1 MSTLKVWLRVVR
13 IKFLLASIISVCLGL
28 AINGWQNKTIDIGF
42 AILTFVGVAALHASV
57 DLLNDYWDYKR
68 QIDTDTK
75 RTKFS
80 GGTGVLPEGLLKPNR
95 VYKAGIVMLII
106 GSAVG
111 AFFIIERGITI
122 AIILGFA
129 IVSIYFYSTRI
140 VDSGLGEVFVAIKGS
155 MIVLGTYFVQSSHIT
170 LEPILAGIVSGVLS
184 STVLFVNS
192 FPDFDADKKH
202 GRKTLV
208 ILLGKE
214 KAVPT
219 VWVFPIIIYG
229 IIITSVILGIFP
241 IISLITLATMPLV
254 IKFGISLKRNY
265 QDIER
270 LVPVMQGFVSFGR
283 ITGVLF
289 VISFVLDIFLKNLQ

>member
-1 MSTLKVWLRVVR
+1 MLKVWLRAVR
-13 IKFLLASIISVCLGL
+13 IRFLLASIISVCLGL
-28 AINGWQNKTIDIGF
+28 AINSWQNKTIDIGF
-42 AILTFVGVAALHASV
+42 AVLTFVGVTALHASV

-80 GGTGVLPEGLLKPNR
+80 GGTGVLPEGLLKPEQ
-95 VYKAGIVMLII
+95 VYRAGVLMLVL

-111 AFFIIERGITI
+111 AFFIFERGITI
-122 AIILGFA
+122 AVILGFA

-140 VDSGLGEVFVAIKGS
+140 VDSGLGEVFVAIKGC

-170 LEPILAGIVSGVLS
+170 IEPVIAGIISGILS

-208 ILLGKE
+208 IILGKQ
-214 KAVPT
+214 KAAT
-219 VWVFPIIIYG
+219 VIWIFPIIIYG
-229 IIITSVILGIFP
+229 IILVSTISGIFP
-241 IISLITLATMPLV
+241 FITLITLATIPMAIRSGKSL
-254 IKFGISLKRNY
+254 IKNY
-265 QDIER
+265 ENVDE
-270 LVPVMQGFVSFGR
+270 LVPVMQGFVTYSR
-283 ITGVLF
+283 ITGALF
-289 VISFVLDIFLKNLQ
+289 VISFLIGILLKIPQ

>member
-1 MSTLKVWLRVVR
+1 MLKVWLRAVR
-13 IKFLLASIISVCLGL
+13 IRFLLASIISVCLGL
-28 AINGWQNKTIDIGF
+28 AINSWQNKTLDIGF
-42 AILTFVGVAALHASV
+42 AALTFVGVAALHASV

-80 GGTGVLPEGLLKPNR
+80 GGTGVLPEGLLQPKQ
-95 VYKAGIVMLII
+95 VYRAGVMMLIL

-111 AFFIIERGITI
+111 AFFILERGITI
-122 AIILGFA
+122 AVILGFA

-140 VDSGLGEVFVAIKGS
+140 VDSGLGEIFVAIKGS

-170 LEPILAGIVSGVLS
+170 LEPVIAGIVSGVLS

-208 ILLGKE
+208 IMLGKQ
-214 KAVPT
+214 KAAT
-219 VWVFPIIIYG
+219 VVWIFPIIIYG
-229 IIITSVILGIFP
+229 IIVTATTLRIFP
-241 IISLITLATMPLV
+241 AISLITLATIPMA
-254 IKFGISLKRNY
+254 IKYGKLLKKNY
-265 QDIER
+265 QNVNEI
-270 LVPVMQGFVSFGR
+270 VTIMQGFVTYSR

-289 VISFVLDIFLKNLQ
+289 VVSFLIYIFLKTSQ

>member
-42 AILTFVGVAALHASV
+42 AVLTFVGVAALHASV

-68 QIDTDTK
+68 QIDTETK

-80 GGTGVLPEGLLKPNR
+80 GGTGVLPEGLLKPSQ
-95 VYKAGIVMLII
+95 VYKAGIAMLII
-106 GSAVG
+106 GSTVG
-111 AFFIIERGITI
+111 AFFVFERGITI
-122 AIILGFA
+122 AVILGFA

-140 VDSGLGEVFVAIKGS
+140 VDSGLGEIFVAIKGS

-208 ILLGKE
+208 IVLGKE
-214 KAVPT
+214 KAAST
-219 VWVFPIIIYG
+219 TWIFPVIIYG
-229 IIITSVILGIFP
+229 VIITSVILGVFP
-241 IISLITLATMPLV
+241 IISLITLATMPLA
-254 IKFGISLKRNY
+254 IKFGIALKQHY

-270 LVPVMQGFVSFGR
+270 LVPIMQGFVSFGR

-289 VISFVLDIFLKNLQ
+289 VISFVLDILLKNLQ

>member
-1 MSTLKVWLRVVR
+1 MLKVWLRAVR
-13 IKFLLASIISVCLGL
+13 IRFLLASIISVCLGL
-28 AINGWQNKTIDIGF
+28 AINSWQNKTFDIGF
-42 AILTFVGVAALHASV
+42 AALTFVGVAALHASV

-80 GGTGVLPEGLLKPNR
+80 GGTGVLPEGLLQPKQ
-95 VYKAGIVMLII
+95 VYRAGVLMLIL

-111 AFFIIERGITI
+111 AFFVFERGITI
-122 AIILGFA
+122 AVILGFA

-140 VDSGLGEVFVAIKGS
+140 VDSGLGEMFVAIKGA

-170 LEPILAGIVSGVLS
+170 LEPIIAGVISGVLS

-208 ILLGKE
+208 IMLGKQ
-214 KAVPT
+214 KAAAM
-219 VWVFPIIIYG
+219 VWMFPIIIYG
-229 IIITSVILGIFP
+229 VIAISAILRIFP
-241 IISLITLATMPLV
+241 TISLITLATIPMA
-254 IKFGISLKRNY
+254 IKYGKLLKKNY
-265 QDIER
+265 QNVDE
-270 LVPVMQGFVSFGR
+270 LVPIMQGFVTYSR

-289 VISFVLDIFLKNLQ
+289 VISFLICIFLRTSQ

>member
-1 MSTLKVWLRVVR
+1 MLKVWLRAVR
-13 IKFLLASIISVCLGL
+13 IRFLLASIISVCLGL
-28 AINGWQNKTIDIGF
+28 AINSWQNKTIDIGF
-42 AILTFVGVAALHASV
+42 AALTFVGVAALHASV

-80 GGTGVLPEGLLKPNR
+80 GGTGVLPEGLLKPKQ
-95 VYKAGIVMLII
+95 VYRAGVLMLIL

-111 AFFIIERGITI
+111 AFFIFERGITI
-122 AIILGFA
+122 AVILGFA

-170 LEPILAGIVSGVLS
+170 LEPVIAGIVSGVLS

-208 ILLGKE
+208 IILGKQ
-214 KAVPT
+214 KAAT
-219 VWVFPIIIYG
+219 AVWIFPITIYG
-229 IIITSVILGIFP
+229 IIVLSVISGIFP
-241 IISLITLATMPLV
+241 IISLITLATIP
-254 IKFGISLKRNY
+254 IAIRSGKSLTKNY
-265 QDIER
+265 QNVEE
-270 LVPVMQGFVSFGR
+270 LVPVMQGFVTYSR
-283 ITGVLF
+283 ITGALF
-289 VISFVLDIFLKNLQ
+289 VISFLIGILLKTPQ

>member
-1 MSTLKVWLRVVR
+1 MLKVWLRAVR
-13 IKFLLASIISVCLGL
+13 IRFLLASIISVCLGL
-28 AINGWQNKTIDIGF
+28 AINSWQNKTFDIWF

-75 RTKFS
+75 RTRFS
-80 GGTGVLPEGLLKPNR
+80 GGTGVLPEGLLQPKQ
-95 VYKAGIVMLII
+95 VYYAGILMLTF

-111 AFFIIERGITI
+111 AFFILESGITI

-129 IVSIYFYSTRI
+129 IISIYFYSTRI

-170 LEPILAGIVSGVLS
+170 LEPVIAGIVSGVLS

-208 ILLGKE
+208 IMLGKQ
-214 KAVPT
+214 KAAT
-219 VWVFPIIIYG
+219 AVWIFPAIIYG
-229 IIITSVILGIFP
+229 IMAISSISGIFP
-241 IISLITLATMPLV
+241 VISLITLATIPMA
-254 IKFGISLKRNY
+254 IKSAKLLKKNY
-265 QDIER
+265 QNVDE
-270 LVPVMQGFVSFGR
+270 LVPVMQGFVTYSR
-283 ITGVLF
+283 ITGALF
-289 VISFVLDIFLKNLQ
+289 VVSFLIDILPNIPQ

>member
-1 MSTLKVWLRVVR
+1 MLKVWLRAVR
-13 IKFLLASIISVCLGL
+13 IRFLLASIISVCLGL
-28 AINGWQNKTIDIGF
+28 AINSWQNKAIDIGF
-42 AILTFVGVAALHASV
+42 AALTFVGVAALHASV

-80 GGTGVLPEGLLKPNR
+80 GGTGVLPEGLLKPKQ
-95 VYKAGIVMLII
+95 VYRAGVLMLIL

-111 AFFIIERGITI
+111 AFFIFERGITI
-122 AIILGFA
+122 AVILGFA

-140 VDSGLGEVFVAIKGS
+140 VDSGLGEIFVAIKGS

-170 LEPILAGIVSGVLS
+170 LEPVVAGIVSGVLS

-208 ILLGKE
+208 IILGKQ
-214 KAVPT
+214 KAAFA

-229 IIITSVILGIFP
+229 IIVIFTTLGIFP
-241 IISLITLATMPLV
+241 TISLITLGTIPMA
-254 IKFGISLKRNY
+254 IKSAKSLKKNY
-265 QDIER
+265 ENVEEM
-270 LVPVMQGFVSFGR
+270 VPVMQGFVTYSR
-283 ITGVLF
+283 ITGALF
-289 VISFVLDIFLKNLQ
+289 VISFLIDILLKIPQ